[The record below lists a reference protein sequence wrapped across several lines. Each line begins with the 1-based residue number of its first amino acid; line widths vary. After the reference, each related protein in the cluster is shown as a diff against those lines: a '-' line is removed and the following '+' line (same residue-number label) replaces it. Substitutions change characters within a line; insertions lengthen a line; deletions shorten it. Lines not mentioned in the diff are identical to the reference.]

1 LEGTGGE
8 ADFLK
13 KLYNWVLGWSDSKWG
28 TYALFMLSFA
38 ESSFFPIPPDVLLL
52 ALCAG
57 RPLKSFFYSFICS
70 IGSVLGGIFGYF
82 IGLRFMDFV
91 GLKIVEMYG
100 FHEKMDQI
108 GSLYK
113 NYDAWAVAIAGFSP
127 IPYKVFTI
135 AAGIFEI
142 SLPIFIAASFFSRSL
157 RFFIQGTL
165 IYFYGEK
172 IKLFVD
178 RYFNILAVIF
188 TVLLVGGFVLIKYL
202 F

>member
-1 LEGTGGE
+1 
-8 ADFLK
+8 LK

-28 TYALFMLSFA
+28 TYALFILAFA
-38 ESSFFPIPPDVLLL
+38 ESSFFPIPPDVLLI

-57 RPLKSFFYSFICS
+57 KPLKSFFYSLVCS
-70 IGSVLGGIFGYF
+70 VGSVLGGVFGYF
-82 IGLRFMDFV
+82 IGLKFMGAV
-91 GLKIVEMYG
+91 GSKIVVMYG
-100 FHEKMDQI
+100 FQEKMDQI
-108 GSLYK
+108 GTLYN

-165 IYFYGEK
+165 LYFYGEK
-172 IKLFVD
+172 IKFFVD
-178 RYFNILAVIF
+178 RYFNTLAVIF